1 MNYLKSVP
9 FRMCLMVVVLIRSR
23 FLTVPVRCVGVGG
36 QEVSG
41 SVMKSLLLLLSV
53 LSLRTHGARSSYG
66 SSPDRV
72 PVLDL
77 HLDLSSLLHRLDP
90 RFLSVTIDASLAA
103 EERSMLLLRTQKIR
117 TLAKAL
123 SPAFLRFGGTRQDFM
138 VFDPKGGQ
146 QLTAAPSAE
155 EACGAV
161 QLPALLEGDL
171 KQNWTQQLLLL
182 QKEEHQGRY
191 RRTQFTELTVDQL
204 QSFSSCCGLDL
215 VFGLNAL
222 LRTAQN
228 RWNSSNAAS
237 LLRYCESRRY
247 RMSWE
252 LGNEP
257 NSFEKKAGIRVDGGQ
272 LGRDFTRLR
281 KMMSES
287 SLYRD
292 AGLFGPDVGQPRDH
306 RADILGGYYVDGRA
320 ASLEDF
326 LDPTVLDS
334 LAVKTG
340 EVLET
345 VKRASP
351 GTPVWLGETS
361 SAFGGGA
368 AGLSDSFVAGFMWLD
383 KLGLAA
389 RMGLDVV
396 MRQVLVG
403 AGSYHLLDDDL
414 NPLPD
419 YWLSVL
425 HKRLVGPEVL
435 NVDAVSGAGGGRR
448 VRSYLHCANRRS
460 YRDGAVVLMSMN
472 LSPRPVRM
480 QVPVPVSNSTVETF
494 VLQSDRPGMD
504 GLRSRSVKLN
514 GVLLE
519 MVDDETLPLLA
530 GVPLPPSDHL
540 QLPAF
545 SLAFFVFTDA
555 GAAACR

>member
-1 MNYLKSVP
+1 
-9 FRMCLMVVVLIRSR
+9 
-23 FLTVPVRCVGVGG
+23 
-36 QEVSG
+36 
-41 SVMKSLLLLLSV
+41 MKSLLLLLSV

-191 RRTQFTELTVDQL
+191 RRTQFTE
-204 QSFSSCCGLDL
+204 
-215 VFGLNAL
+215 
-222 LRTAQN
+222 
-228 RWNSSNAAS
+228 
-237 LLRYCESRRY
+237 
-247 RMSWE
+247 
-252 LGNEP
+252 P

-306 RADILGGYYVDGRA
+306 RADILGGFLQSGGGAIDACTWHHYYVDGRA

>member
-1 MNYLKSVP
+1 
-9 FRMCLMVVVLIRSR
+9 
-23 FLTVPVRCVGVGG
+23 
-36 QEVSG
+36 
-41 SVMKSLLLLLSV
+41 MKALLLLLSV
-53 LSLRTHGARSSYG
+53 LSSRTRGARLG
-66 SSPDRV
+66 ADRV
-72 PVLDL
+72 PVLEL
-77 HLDLSSLLHRLDP
+77 RLDLSAARHRLDP

-103 EERSMLLLRTQKIR
+103 EERFMLAAQVIR
-117 TLAKAL
+117 TGPGCDCSTACRGLRRRAASRLA
-123 SPAFLRFGGTRQDFM
+123 GG
-138 VFDPKGGQ
+138 
-146 QLTAAPSAE
+146 S
-155 EACGAV
+155 
-161 QLPALLEGDL
+161 L

-182 QKEEHQGRY
+182 QKEEQQREY
-191 RRTQFTELTVDQL
+191 RRSRFTEETVDQL

-215 VFGLNAL
+215 IFGLNAL
-222 LRTAQN
+222 LRTPRN
-228 RWNSSNAAS
+228 SWNSSNAAA
-237 LLRYCESRRY
+237 LLRYCQARRY

-272 LGRDFTRLR
+272 LGRDFTLLR
-281 KMMSES
+281 TMLTRSG
-287 SLYRD
+287 LYRD

-306 RADILGGYYVDGRA
+306 RADILGGFLQSGGGAIDACTWHHYYVNGRE
-320 ASLEDF
+320 ASLENF
-326 LDPTVLDS
+326 LDPEVLDS
-334 LAVKTG
+334 LAVKTR

-345 VKRASP
+345 VEKASP

-368 AGLSDSFVAGFMWLD
+368 PGLSDSFVAGFMWLD
-383 KLGLAA
+383 KLGVAA
-389 RMGLDVV
+389 RMGLGVV

-419 YWLSVL
+419 FWLSVL

-435 NVDAVSGAGGGRR
+435 KVETVSEDGVDRR
-448 VRSYLHCANRRS
+448 VRSYLHCASRRS

-472 LSPRPVRM
+472 LGQKPVRM
-480 QVPVPVSNSTVETF
+480 LVPVLVSNSTVETF
-494 VLQSDRPGMD
+494 VLQSDRPGED

-519 MVDDETLPLLA
+519 MLDDETLPQLR

>member
-1 MNYLKSVP
+1 
-9 FRMCLMVVVLIRSR
+9 
-23 FLTVPVRCVGVGG
+23 
-36 QEVSG
+36 
-41 SVMKSLLLLLSV
+41 MKALLLLLSV
-53 LSLRTHGARSSYG
+53 LSSRTRG
-66 SSPDRV
+66 SHLVAERGSPDEPDRV
-72 PVLDL
+72 PVRELR
-77 HLDLSSLLHRLDP
+77 LDLSAALHRLDP

-103 EERSMLLLRTQKIR
+103 EERFMLLLRSQKIR
-117 TLAKAL
+117 TLAGAL
-123 SPAFLRFGGTRQDFM
+123 SPAFVRFGGTRQDFM
-138 VFDPKGGQ
+138 VFDPVGRQ
-146 QLTAAPSAE
+146 DATAAPPADD
-155 EACGAV
+155 CGAAR
-161 QLPALLEGDL
+161 LPAWLEGSL

-182 QKEEHQGRY
+182 QKEEQQREY
-191 RRTQFTELTVDQL
+191 RRTRFTELTVDQL

-215 VFGLNAL
+215 IFGLNAL
-222 LRTAQN
+222 LRTPRN
-228 RWNSSNAAS
+228 SWNSSNAAA
-237 LLRYCESRRY
+237 LLRYCEARRY

-281 KMMSES
+281 TMLSQS

-306 RADILGGYYVDGRA
+306 RADILGGFLQSGGGAIDACTWHHYYVNGRE
-320 ASLEDF
+320 ASLENF
-326 LDPTVLDS
+326 LDPEILDS
-334 LAVKTG
+334 LAVKTS

-345 VKRASP
+345 VKEASP

-368 AGLSDSFVAGFMWLD
+368 PGLSDSFVAGFMWLD
-383 KLGLAA
+383 KLGVAA
-389 RMGLDVV
+389 RMGLGVV

-419 YWLSVL
+419 FWLSVL

-435 NVDAVSGAGGGRR
+435 KVETVSEDGDRR
-448 VRSYLHCANRRS
+448 VRSYLHCASRKS

-472 LSPRPVRM
+472 LGQRPVRM
-480 QVPVPVSNSTVETF
+480 RVPVPVSNSTVETF
-494 VLQSDRPGMD
+494 VLQSDRPGED

-519 MVDDETLPLLA
+519 MLDDETLPRLSGA
-530 GVPLPPSDHL
+530 PLPPSDHL
-540 QLPAF
+540 QLPAY

-555 GAAACR
+555 GAAACH

>member
-1 MNYLKSVP
+1 
-9 FRMCLMVVVLIRSR
+9 MCLMVVVLIRSR

-103 EERSMLLLRTQKIR
+103 EERSMLLLR
-117 TLAKAL
+117 AKQLREEGGDPGGRRSAGPGL
-123 SPAFLRFGGTRQDFM
+123 HPAQEDDVR
-138 VFDPKGGQ
+138 
-146 QLTAAPSAE
+146 
-155 EACGAV
+155 V
-161 QLPALLEGDL
+161 QPVPG
-171 KQNWTQQLLLL
+171 
-182 QKEEHQGRY
+182 
-191 RRTQFTELTVDQL
+191 RRTVWAGRGSAAGPPGRHPGGVRTSTTGMQRWNLTKSVLKVLFAAFTDFWENGTVVVERRQWLCPPESFL
-204 QSFSSCCGLDL
+204 QS
-215 VFGLNAL
+215 
-222 LRTAQN
+222 
-228 RWNSSNAAS
+228 
-237 LLRYCESRRY
+237 
-247 RMSWE
+247 
-252 LGNEP
+252 
-257 NSFEKKAGIRVDGGQ
+257 GG
-272 LGRDFTRLR
+272 GAI
-281 KMMSES
+281 
-287 SLYRD
+287 D
-292 AGLFGPDVGQPRDH
+292 ACTWH
-306 RADILGGYYVDGRA
+306 HYYVDGRA